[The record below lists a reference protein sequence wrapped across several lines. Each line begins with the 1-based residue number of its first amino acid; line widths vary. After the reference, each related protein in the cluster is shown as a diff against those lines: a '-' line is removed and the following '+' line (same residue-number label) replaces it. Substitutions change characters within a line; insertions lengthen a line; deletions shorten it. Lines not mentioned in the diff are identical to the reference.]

1 MHAGLFKNSWHTTC
15 DRFGRIRFM
24 AAKLKMMKFLQEA
37 RALADITNRR
47 PLPRSPM
54 LYLIQLR
61 SQVHEINLPKR
72 RLPVIGDPNPDSAV
86 PQPVPISF
94 AKPTEASCADTT
106 NY

>member
-1 MHAGLFKNSWHTTC
+1 MNAGFVKFPWHTNC
-15 DRFGRIRFM
+15 DSFGRIRFM

-61 SQVHEINLPKR
+61 SQGHEITVPKR
-72 RLPVIGDPNPDSAV
+72 RLVVSGDNSEAAQT
-86 PQPVPISF
+86 PQPVTINF
-94 AKPTEASCADTT
+94 AKPAEATCADVMGV
-106 NY
+106 